1 MSPLLNLGTFILHF
15 DEVIPAVAANLV
27 VVCEPLDKKA
37 VWSANF
43 PYNATVMLFAIE
55 CTPTNQVTFIQF
67 SHLQPR
73 SCATSLG
80 LPRLSCL
87 HLDHLAK
94 APLRTGFRAEG
105 SHRSQALWV
114 WRQSG
119 SEPSHLSLDH
129 PPSTSILIRSSR

>member
-67 SHLQPR
+67 SHLNLDLVQPVW
-73 SCATSLG
+73 AFPG
-80 LPRLSCL
+80 CL
-87 HLDHLAK
+87 AFIW
-94 APLRTGFRAEG
+94 T
-105 SHRSQALWV
+105 
-114 WRQSG
+114 
-119 SEPSHLSLDH
+119 
-129 PPSTSILIRSSR
+129 I